1 MKLFKN
7 DLCPEFIYNKNDA
20 EIYYKHCFLNKD
32 EADDL
37 FVKILGVTPWDKN
50 HITLFGKKHL
60 IPRME
65 SWHGDGNYTYSGITH
80 EAKGWT
86 PELVLVKKRI
96 EKFVDIKFNSVLA
109 NLYRDGS
116 DSNGWHSD
124 NEKELG
130 ENPIIASLSLG
141 ASRKFKLRNIR
152 NGENIDLILENGS
165 LLIMAGSTQA
175 YWKHTVP
182 KTKQNV
188 SPRINLTYRVVNN
201 LKP

>member
-1 MKLFKN
+1 
-7 DLCPEFIYNKNDA
+7 
-20 EIYYKHCFLNKD
+20 
-32 EADDL
+32 
-37 FVKILGVTPWDKN
+37 
-50 HITLFGKKHL
+50 
-60 IPRME
+60 ME
-65 SWHGDGNYTYSGITH
+65 SWHGDGNYTYSGIKH

-86 PELVLVKKRI
+86 PELAFVKKRI

-141 ASRKFKLRNIR
+141 ASRKFKLRNNR
-152 NGENIDLILENGS
+152 NRENIDLILENGS

-182 KTKQNV
+182 KTRQYV

-201 LKP
+201 LNP